1 MSDFNV
7 EISTT
12 NNQLEIESSIINS
25 LNFNEVNNTIET
37 ILSETINSVLE
48 IESSANEIL
57 EISTEYAGSVVFASD
72 VIGLDNYLSNFID
85 NYEVD
90 CGTP

>member
-37 ILSETINSVLE
+37 ILSETINNVLE

-57 EISTEYAGSVVFASD
+57 EISTEYVGSVVFASD
-72 VIGLDNYLSNFID
+72 VIGLENYLSNFID
-85 NYEVD
+85 SYEID

>member
-57 EISTEYAGSVVFASD
+57 EISTEYVGSVVFASD
-72 VIGLDNYLSNFID
+72 VIGLDTYLSNFID
-85 NYEVD
+85 SYEID

>member
-37 ILSETINSVLE
+37 ILSETITGVLE

-57 EISTEYAGSVVFASD
+57 EISTSVNINGNITA
-72 VIGLDNYLSNFID
+72 VIDGG
-85 NYEVD
+85 EV
-90 CGTP
+90 T

>member
-48 IESSANEIL
+48 IESSTNEIL
-57 EISTEYAGSVVFASD
+57 EISTEYAGSVIFASD

-85 NYEVD
+85 EYEID

>member
-1 MSDFNV
+1 MTDFNV

-12 NNQLEIESSIINS
+12 NNQLEIESSILNS
-25 LNFNEVNNTIET
+25 LNFNEVNNTVET
-37 ILSETINSVLE
+37 ILSQTINNILE
-48 IESSANEIL
+48 IESSASDIL
-57 EISTEYAGSVVFASD
+57 EISTEFVGSVVFASD

-85 NYEVD
+85 SYEID

>member
-1 MSDFNV
+1 MTDFNV

-25 LNFNEVNNTIET
+25 LNFNEVNNTVET
-37 ILSETINSVLE
+37 ILSQTINNVLE
-48 IESSANEIL
+48 VESSALKTL
-57 EISTEYAGSVVFASD
+57 EINTEYVGNVVFASD
-72 VIGLDNYLSNFID
+72 VIGLDNYLANFID
-85 NYEVD
+85 NYEID